1 LTNRRRRF
9 TIDASPTTQRETCA
23 HPDERGEAMNDRTP
37 HEALDALRRRLLQA
51 GAGAAA
57 LGALPGAA
65 IRSAHAQGAFD
76 WKKFKGQKI
85 EVLLVKSPRGDLLSK
100 YHKEFEELTG
110 IEVGSEMVPEQQQRQ
125 KAVIEFNS
133 GNPSFD
139 VIALSYHVQKRQ
151 FAKNNWLT
159 DLRPYINDKSMAN
172 PDLDFADFAKGGLNY
187 AMEPDGRVMSL
198 PMNLD
203 PWIIYWNKELFAAKG
218 VSYPRNFPEIVEAAA
233 KLNDPVKGVAGFV
246 ARGLKNANVP
256 VWSSFLLGYGGTFM
270 DAKGKLVT
278 DSPEAVEAAKMYQT
292 LLAKYGPQGV
302 AGFNWN
308 ESQSLFLQGKA
319 AMWLDG
325 VGFAQPLEDPT
336 KSRIVGKVG
345 YGVMPPGPKAQASAL
360 FGDGEGISTYSKKK
374 EPSWY
379 YLQWASNKA
388 NQTRMLQ
395 AAAGAPVRNSAY
407 AAAQK
412 SSDFKAP
419 KEWVEC
425 MLKSAAIAQPGLP
438 VIAPVTEFRDVFGI
452 ALTNMINGADP
463 ATELKKATAEFQPVL
478 DKSEKG

>member
-1 LTNRRRRF
+1 MT
-9 TIDASPTTQRETCA
+9 
-23 HPDERGEAMNDRTP
+23 DRTQSESP
-37 HEALDALRRRLLQA
+37 DARRRRLLQA

-57 LGALPGAA
+57 LGMLPGGPALN
-65 IRSAHAQGAFD
+65 AHAQNAFD
-76 WKKFKGQKI
+76 WKRFKGQKI
-85 EVLLVKSPRGDLLSK
+85 EVFLVKSPRGDLLTK

-110 IEVGSEMVPEQQQRQ
+110 IEVGSEMTPEQQQRQ

-159 DLRPYINDKSMAN
+159 DVRPFIDDKSMAA

-187 AMEPDGRVMSL
+187 AMESDGRVMSL
-198 PMNLD
+198 PLNLD
-203 PWIIYWNKELFAAKG
+203 PWVVYYNKELFDAKG
-218 VSYPRNFPEIVEAAA
+218 IAFPKTFAEMQDAAA
-233 KLNDPVKGVAGFV
+233 KLNDPSKGVSGFV
-246 ARGLKNANVP
+246 GRGLKNANVP
-256 VWSSFLLGYGGTFM
+256 VWSSFFLGYGGKFT
-270 DAKGKLVT
+270 DDKGKLLT
-278 DSPEAVEAAKMYQT
+278 DTPEAIDGAKMYQT

-302 AGFNWN
+302 AGYNWN

-325 VGFAQPLEDPT
+325 IGFAQPLEDPT
-336 KSRIVGKVG
+336 KSKIVGKVG
-345 YGVMPPGPKAQASAL
+345 YGVMPAGPKAQISAL
-360 FGDGEGISTYSKKK
+360 FADGEGISTYSKKK
-374 EPSWY
+374 GAAWF

-407 AAAQK
+407 AAAQA
-412 SSDFKAP
+412 SADFKAP

-438 VIAPVTEFRDVFGI
+438 VIAPVTEFRDVFGV

-478 DKSEKG
+478 DKSEKA

>member
-1 LTNRRRRF
+1 M
-9 TIDASPTTQRETCA
+9 
-23 HPDERGEAMNDRTP
+23 MNDRTKP
-37 HEALDALRRRLLQA
+37 EAPDALRRRLLQA

-57 LGALPGAA
+57 LGALPGAGLLD
-65 IRSAHAQGAFD
+65 AHAQGAFD

-85 EVLLVKSPRGDLLSK
+85 EILLVKSPRGDLLTK
-100 YHKEFEELTG
+100 YHKEFEDLTG
-110 IEVGSEMVPEQQQRQ
+110 IEVGSEMIPEQQQRQ

-159 DLRPYINDKSMAN
+159 DLRPYINDKSMAA
-172 PDLDFADFAKGGLNY
+172 PDLDFGDFAKGGLNY
-187 AMEPDGRVMSL
+187 AVESDGRVMSL

-218 VSYPRNFPEIVEAAA
+218 LAYPANFAQIVDAAA
-233 KLNDPVKGVAGFV
+233 KLNDPSKGVSGFV

-256 VWSSFLLGYGGTFM
+256 VWTSFLLGYGGGFV
-270 DAKGKLVT
+270 DKNGKLTT
-278 DSPEAVEAAKMYQT
+278 DTPEAVEAAKMYQT

-325 VGFAQPLEDPT
+325 VGFAQPVEDPA
-336 KSRIVGKVG
+336 KSRVVGKVG
-345 YGVMPPGPKAQASAL
+345 YGVMPPGPKAQVSAL

-374 EPSWY
+374 GPAWF

-407 AAAQK
+407 AAAQQ

-463 ATELKKATAEFQPVL
+463 AAELKKATAEFQPVL
-478 DKSEKG
+478 DKSEKA

>member
-1 LTNRRRRF
+1 MTDHTHDRG
-9 TIDASPTTQRETCA
+9 A
-23 HPDERGEAMNDRTP
+23 H
-37 HEALDALRRRLLQA
+37 ALRRRLLKA
-51 GAGAAA
+51 GAGAAC
-57 LGALPGAA
+57 LGALPGALLPA
-65 IRSAHAQGAFD
+65 KAQAPFD
-76 WKKFKGQKI
+76 WKRFKGQKI
-85 EVLLVKSPRGDLLSK
+85 EILLVKSPRGDLLTK
-100 YHKEFEELTG
+100 YHKEFEDLTG

-159 DLRPYINDKSMAN
+159 DLRPYINDKSMAA
-172 PDLDFADFAKGGLNY
+172 PDLDFGDFAKGGLNY
-187 AMEPDGRVMSL
+187 AVEADGRVMSL
-198 PMNLD
+198 PFNLD
-203 PWIIYWNKELFAAKG
+203 PWVVYWNKELFAAKG
-218 VSYPRNFPEIVEAAA
+218 VSYPKSFSEMVDAAL
-233 KLNDPVKGVAGFV
+233 KLNDPGKGIAGFV
-246 ARGLKNANVP
+246 GRGLKNANVP
-256 VWSSFLLGYGGTFM
+256 VWTSFLLGYGGAFL
-270 DAKGKLVT
+270 DAKGKLLT
-278 DSPEAVEAAKMYQT
+278 DSPEAIEAAKMYQT
-292 LLAKYGPQGV
+292 LLAKAGPQGV

-308 ESQSLFLQGKA
+308 EAQSLFLQGKA

-325 VGFAQPLEDPT
+325 IGFAQPLEDPT

-345 YGVMPPGPKAQASAL
+345 YGVVPPGPRAQVSAL

-374 EPSWY
+374 GPAWF

-407 AAAQK
+407 AAAQQ

-438 VIAPVTEFRDVFGI
+438 VISPVTEFRDVFGV

-463 ATELKKATAEFQPVL
+463 AAELKRATAEFQPVL
-478 DKSEKG
+478 DKSEKA

>member
-1 LTNRRRRF
+1 
-9 TIDASPTTQRETCA
+9 
-23 HPDERGEAMNDRTP
+23 MNDRTKP
-37 HEALDALRRRLLQA
+37 EAPDALRRRLLQA

-57 LGALPGAA
+57 LGALPGAGLLD
-65 IRSAHAQGAFD
+65 AHAQGAFD

-85 EVLLVKSPRGDLLSK
+85 EILLVKSPRGDLLTK
-100 YHKEFEELTG
+100 YHKEFEDLTG
-110 IEVGSEMVPEQQQRQ
+110 IEVGSEMIPEQQQRQ

-151 FAKNNWLT
+151 FAKNSWLT
-159 DLRPYINDKSMAN
+159 DLRPYINDKSMAA
-172 PDLDFADFAKGGLNY
+172 PDLDFGDFAKGGLNY
-187 AMEPDGRVMSL
+187 AVESDGRVMSL

-218 VSYPRNFPEIVEAAA
+218 LAYPANFAQIVDAAA
-233 KLNDPVKGVAGFV
+233 KLNDPSKGVSGFV

-256 VWSSFLLGYGGTFM
+256 VWTSFLLGYGGGFV
-270 DAKGKLVT
+270 DKNGKLTT
-278 DSPEAVEAAKMYQT
+278 DTPEAVEAAKMYQT

-325 VGFAQPLEDPT
+325 VGFAQPVEDPA
-336 KSRIVGKVG
+336 KSRVVGKVG
-345 YGVMPPGPKAQASAL
+345 YGVMPPGPKAQVSAL

-374 EPSWY
+374 GPAWF

-407 AAAQK
+407 AAAQQ

-463 ATELKKATAEFQPVL
+463 AAELKKATTECQPVL
-478 DKSEKG
+478 DKSEKA

>member
-1 LTNRRRRF
+1 MTDHSHDRPTDIERRRW
-9 TIDASPTTQRETCA
+9 
-23 HPDERGEAMNDRTP
+23 
-37 HEALDALRRRLLQA
+37 LKA

-57 LGALPGAA
+57 LGALPGALRIA
-65 IRSAHAQGAFD
+65 QAQGAFD
-76 WKKFKGQKI
+76 WKRFKGQKI
-85 EVLLVKSPRGDLLSK
+85 EILLVKSPRGDLLSK
-100 YHKEFEELTG
+100 YHKEFEDLTG
-110 IEVGSEMVPEQQQRQ
+110 IEIGSEMVPEQQQRQ

-159 DLRPYINDKSMAN
+159 DLRPYINDKSMAA
-172 PDLDFADFAKGGLNY
+172 PDLDFPDFAKGGLQY
-187 AMEPDGRVMSL
+187 AVESDGRVMSL
-198 PMNLD
+198 PFNLD
-203 PWIIYWNKELFAAKG
+203 PWVVYWNKELFAAKG
-218 VSYPRNFPEIVEAAA
+218 LSYPKSFAEMVDAAA
-233 KLNDPVKGVAGFV
+233 KLNDPGKGIAGFV
-246 ARGLKNANVP
+246 GRGLKNANVP
-256 VWSSFLLGYGGTFM
+256 VWTSFLLGYGGTFI
-270 DAKGKLVT
+270 DAKGKLLT
-278 DSPEAVEAAKMYQT
+278 DSPEAIESAKMYQT
-292 LLAKYGPQGV
+292 LLAKSGPQGV

-325 VGFAQPLEDPT
+325 IGFAQPLEDPT

-345 YGVMPPGPKAQASAL
+345 YGVVPPGPKAQVSAL
-360 FGDGEGISTYSKKK
+360 FADGEGISTYSKKK
-374 EPSWY
+374 GPAWY
-379 YLQWASNKA
+379 YIQWASNKG

-407 AAAQK
+407 AAAQQ
-412 SSDFKAP
+412 SGDFKAP

-438 VIAPVTEFRDVFGI
+438 IIAPVTEFRDVFGV

-463 ATELKKATAEFQPVL
+463 ATELKRATAEFQPVL
-478 DKSEKG
+478 DKSEKA

>member
-1 LTNRRRRF
+1 VF
-9 TIDASPTTQRETCA
+9 
-23 HPDERGEAMNDRTP
+23 
-37 HEALDALRRRLLQA
+37 
-51 GAGAAA
+51 
-57 LGALPGAA
+57 
-65 IRSAHAQGAFD
+65 
-76 WKKFKGQKI
+76 
-85 EVLLVKSPRGDLLSK
+85 LVKSPRGDLLTK
-100 YHKEFEELTG
+100 YHKEFEDMTG
-110 IEVGSEMVPEQQQRQ
+110 ITVGSEMIPEQQQRQ

-159 DLRPYINDKSMAN
+159 DLRPMMADKTQAA
-172 PDLDFADFAKGGLNY
+172 PDLDFADFAKGGLFY
-187 AMEPDGRVMSL
+187 ATEPDGRVMSL
-198 PMNLD
+198 PLNLD
-203 PWIIYWNKELFAAKG
+203 PWVVYYNKELFDAKNIA
-218 VSYPRNFPEIVEAAA
+218 YPKTFAEMVDAAA
-233 KLNDPVKGVAGFV
+233 KLNDPGKGVSGFV

-256 VWSSFLLGYGGTFM
+256 VWSSFLLGYGGAFV
-270 DAKGKLVT
+270 DGKGKLMT
-278 DSPEAVEAAKMYQT
+278 DTAEAIDAAKMYQT

-302 AGFNWN
+302 AGYNWN
-308 ESQSLFLQGKA
+308 EAQSLFVLGKA

-325 VGFAQPLEDPT
+325 IGFAGPLEDPT

-345 YGVMPPGPKAQASAL
+345 YGVMPAGPKAQVSAL
-360 FGDGEGISTYSKKK
+360 FGDGEGISTFSKKK
-374 EPSWY
+374 GPSWF

-407 AAAQK
+407 AAAQ
-412 SSDFKAP
+412 SSADFKAP
-419 KEWVEC
+419 TQWVEC
-425 MLKSAAIAQPGLP
+425 MLTSARIAQPGLP

-478 DKSEKG
+478 DKSEKA